1 MPISKRKLE
10 ANRRNAQKSSGPVT
24 PIGKAKSAQ
33 NRISHGLCGKFF
45 VLESESQEEYND
57 LLERFMKA
65 EQPVDDV
72 ERELVAKMARH
83 TWMSER
89 AVRLQNACFLPQ
101 PRTEQE
107 KAEGYCN
114 IAVRSD
120 LDLYLRYQTT
130 NDRAYARAAAEL
142 AKRKKER
149 QIAERGFE
157 SQKRAAAEEE
167 RREKRQIAR
176 EVRHFTQLAIDR
188 ERLKCFEADAVFKTC
203 RANQLLNRPMAA

>member
-10 ANRRNAQKSSGPVT
+10 ANRRNAQKSSGPTSAV
-24 PIGKAKSAQ
+24 GKARAAQ
-33 NRISHGLCGKFF
+33 NRISHGLCGKFY
-45 VLESESQEEYND
+45 VLESESQDDYND

-65 EQPVDDV
+65 ENPIDDV

-89 AVRLQNACFLPQ
+89 AVRLQNACFRPQ

-107 KAEGYCN
+107 KEGYAN

-142 AKRKKER
+142 AKRRKER
-149 QIAERGFE
+149 QLAERGFE
-157 SQKRAAAEEE
+157 SQKRAAAEEG
-167 RREKRQIAR
+167 RREKRQIQR
-176 EVRHFTQLAIDR
+176 DVRHHTALAIDR
-188 ERLKCFEADAVFKTC
+188 ERLKCLEADAVIKTC
-203 RANQLLNRPMAA
+203 RANALLSRPMAA

>member
-10 ANRRNAQKSSGPVT
+10 ANRANAQKSSGPT
-24 PIGKAKSAQ
+24 TAIGKARAAQ
-33 NRISHGLCGKFF
+33 NRISHGLCGKFH
-45 VLESESQEEYND
+45 VLESESQEDYND

-107 KAEGYCN
+107 KAEGYANLC
-114 IAVRSD
+114 VRAD
-120 LDLYLRYQTT
+120 IDLYLRYQTT
-130 NDRAYARAAAEL
+130 HDRAYARAAAEL

-149 QIAERGFE
+149 QLAERGFE
-157 SQKRAAAEEE
+157 SQKRAAAEEV
-167 RREKRQIAR
+167 RREKRQTQR
-176 EVRHFTQLAIDR
+176 DERHHFAVAIDK
-188 ERLKCFEADAVFKTC
+188 ERLKIAEAVAVMKNC
-203 RANQLLNRPMAA
+203 AAIDVYGKHMAA

>member
-24 PIGKAKSAQ
+24 PIGKARSAQ
-33 NRISHGLCGKFF
+33 NRISHGLCGKFY
-45 VLESESQEEYND
+45 VLESESQEDYND

-101 PRTEQE
+101 PRSEQE
-107 KAEGYCN
+107 KAEGYAN

-142 AKRKKER
+142 AKRRKER
-149 QIAERGFE
+149 DLRERGFV
-157 SQKRAAAEEE
+157 RE
-167 RREKRQIAR
+167 RRAEAQEKRR
-176 EVRHFTQLAIDR
+176 EECHELVVQ
-188 ERLKCFEADAVFKTC
+188 ERSFNVAGAKADAELKEARLYATLG
-203 RANQLLNRPMAA
+203 ALTRPQNGKMAA

>member
-45 VLESESQEEYND
+45 VLESESQEDYND

-89 AVRLQNACFLPQ
+89 AVRLQDACFLPQ

-107 KAEGYCN
+107 QPKATSMLRSAPTSISTFAIKQRT
-114 IAVRSD
+114 IALMPAPPPSLQSV
-120 LDLYLRYQTT
+120 
-130 NDRAYARAAAEL
+130 
-142 AKRKKER
+142 KKT
-149 QIAERGFE
+149 G
-157 SQKRAAAEEE
+157 S
-167 RREKRQIAR
+167 
-176 EVRHFTQLAIDR
+176 
-188 ERLKCFEADAVFKTC
+188 
-203 RANQLLNRPMAA
+203 